1 MRSSSL
7 FQSIPALLVQ
17 LDDGALCMLVT
28 KLSNLKRC
36 PNTFGPRL
44 LHVIKCLMTNVTD

>member
-28 KLSNLKRC
+28 KLSNLEVSKHFRPPSITC
-36 PNTFGPRL
+36 DKMS
-44 LHVIKCLMTNVTD
+44 HD